1 MLQHFYEIRQRAI
14 HSVIVFVSVFV
25 ICYYF
30 SNTIFAAAS
39 KPILSHAAPNMQIIA
54 TQVTAPFM
62 VPLHLSFMCA
72 ILICAPYL
80 IYQVWM
86 FIRPGLYKH
95 ERQNIVPIL
104 ILSTLLFYI
113 GILFAIFLIC
123 PLALNFFTHCA
134 PDGVMIMLDIASYI
148 DFIINIALASGIAF
162 QIPIV
167 TSVAIKMGI
176 VTKQQLISKRR
187 HIIVLSFVLGML
199 LAPPDVISQILLA
212 LPIWG
217 LFELGLLVSFP
228 KNIDNIIIAK

>member
-1 MLQHFYEIRQRAI
+1 
-14 HSVIVFVSVFV
+14 
-25 ICYYF
+25 
-30 SNTIFAAAS
+30 
-39 KPILSHAAPNMQIIA
+39 
-54 TQVTAPFM
+54 
-62 VPLHLSFMCA
+62 
-72 ILICAPYL
+72 
-80 IYQVWM
+80 
-86 FIRPGLYKH
+86 
-95 ERQNIVPIL
+95 
-104 ILSTLLFYI
+104 
-113 GILFAIFLIC
+113 
-123 PLALNFFTHCA
+123 
-134 PDGVMIMLDIASYI
+134 MIMLDIASYI